1 MSEQTSSAA
10 VAKDHLGWVRTRLTL
25 ERDLRET
32 TSRGFALIAA
42 GFGSFAIF
50 DGLAVGEHR
59 DDLPLAFALVATAIG
74 VALIFLAM
82 RHFTRMTAWIDAD
95 EFGAEPAP
103 MLPNEQR
110 DVRIASAAI
119 AIGTV
124 SFIALL
130 LIR

>member
-1 MSEQTSSAA
+1 MW
-10 VAKDHLGWVRTRLTL
+10 DI
-25 ERDLRET
+25 D
-32 TSRGFALIAA
+32 
-42 GFGSFAIF
+42 
-50 DGLAVGEHR
+50 AVGKHR
-59 DDLPLAFALVATAIG
+59 DDLPLAFALVATANGG
-74 VALIFLAM
+74 VDIILVM
-82 RHFTRMTAWIDAD
+82 RHFTRMTTWIDED

-124 SFIALL
+124 SFVALL